1 MLVGNAFVP
10 WRHFIAGINPMPLRD
25 HFHPPWSEEDL
36 WEGFHSAWVNTM
48 VRHLN
53 GSLLPRRFR
62 ARPNIHLGPFV
73 EADVATFD
81 RDQETE
87 QFAPLPPT
95 AEPVHGETTAVWTPP
110 AAVQTLDIEFPAQ
123 DVFEVRIHDERRG
136 MRLVAVVEL
145 VSPGNK
151 DRSETRHAFAAK
163 CAGYLQ
169 EQVSVVVV
177 DVVTARHAN
186 LHRELLEMFGRIP
199 SETAAPDLYAVSYRN
214 RKTQGKWH
222 LDLWPCALVVGG
234 SLPSVPLWLD
244 RQLAVQLDLENSY
257 EETCR
262 VLRID

>member
-1 MLVGNAFVP
+1 
-10 WRHFIAGINPMPLRD
+10 MPLRD
-25 HFHPPWSEEDL
+25 HFHPPWSEEDI

-53 GSLLPRRFR
+53 GSLLPRRCR
-62 ARPNIHLGPFV
+62 ARPQVHLGPFV
-73 EADVATFD
+73 EANVATVD
-81 RDQETE
+81 RDQATY
-87 QFAPLPPT
+87 AYVPVPDA
-95 AEPVHGETTAVWTPP
+95 AESSNGGTTALWTPP

-136 MRLVAVVEL
+136 MRLVAAVEL

-169 EQVSVVVV
+169 EQVCVVIV

-186 LHRELLEMFGRIP
+186 LHQELLDMFGRAH
-199 SETAAPDLYAVSYRN
+199 SDAEVPDLYAVSYRN

-222 LDLWPCALVVGG
+222 LDLWPYPLAVDNP
-234 SLPSVPLWLD
+234 LPSVPLWLD
-244 RQLAVQLDLENSY
+244 GQFAVQLDLESSY